1 MSKARPSPPT
11 SGQFAQKI
19 SRCLEKIS
27 HSSGYHPPVV
37 FQDWLQVVE
46 ACLDTLPAHLTAL
59 VESGQL
65 AEDPPEI
72 AQIFSQLRTRYSPRS
87 HQTSEDTWSLF
98 SQAFALLL
106 DSTAPGLWAYT
117 QDHLG
122 PDILGQIYQTYVY
135 PAGSSRW
142 NAAYYTPWSLAL
154 TLARLS
160 IPDGTRLV
168 HDRLK
173 QACQHPDNMLA
184 HATLLTGLAIDD
196 PEEARNW
203 YFNYVLP
210 ASLAYYTPIRV
221 GDPAGVGSGILL
233 LAAATVFPDWAV
245 LLNLVNFGG
254 VDNDPIAVKMAR
266 INCALYGLNGYFL
279 KFIPALQTLSTN
291 EQTSILP
298 PRSPTQAYQQAVK
311 IYKQR
316 HPTTPPPL
324 SPSFEELFRQPTVNV

>member
-1 MSKARPSPPT
+1 MSKRKQSSPT
-11 SGQFAQKI
+11 SGQYAQKI
-19 SRCLEKIS
+19 SRCLEKVS
-27 HSSGYHPPVV
+27 RHSGYHPPVV

-46 ACLDTLPAHLTAL
+46 ACLKALPAHLTAL
-59 VESGQL
+59 IESGQL
-65 AEDPPEI
+65 AEDPPDI
-72 AQIFSQLRTRYSPRS
+72 AQVFSQLRTRYSA
-87 HQTSEDTWSLF
+87 HDHKTSADIWSLF

-106 DSTAPGLWAYT
+106 DSATPGLWAYT
-117 QDHLG
+117 HDQLG

-135 PAGSSRW
+135 PPGSSRW

-173 QACQHPDNMLA
+173 QACQHPDNILA
-184 HATLLTGLAIDD
+184 HATLLTGLTIDD
-196 PEEARNW
+196 PEEARAW
-203 YFNYVLP
+203 FFNHVLP
-210 ASLAYYTPIRV
+210 VSLSHYTPIRV

-254 VDNDPIAVKMAR
+254 VDNDPIAVKMTR
-266 INCALYGLNGYFL
+266 INCALYGLNGNFL
-279 KFIPALQTLSTN
+279 KFVPALQTLHTN
-291 EQTSILP
+291 NHTSILP
-298 PRSPTQAYQQAVK
+298 PRSPVEAYQSAIN
-311 IYKQR
+311 IYKHR

-324 SPSFEELFRQPTVNV
+324 SPSFEELFRQHPVNV